1 MRLAPLRGGRK
12 VEVQMS
18 PLIDVV
24 FLLLLFYAV
33 TTQFVNDER
42 LKLKLPEAE
51 TAESV
56 GTNRDE
62 KPPEV
67 KVAVDG
73 TIWINDEIVPES
85 ELETRMRQIVERA
98 PDDGIILK
106 GDKGADYGVVV
117 HVLDV
122 ARKVGAKGIQMSA
135 DRPKEKIE
143 FCPSPCPC
151 SEHPSTKISFGA
163 LVATCRAFTN
173 THPGTETETE
183 TWAREAPRIHVI
195 QLPASTTECSRRGVE
210 RAPRD
215 RASED

>member
-1 MRLAPLRGGRK
+1 MRLLPPRGARK

-18 PLIDVV
+18 PLIDIV

-33 TTQFVNDER
+33 TTQFVSDER

-56 GTNRDE
+56 GTNREE

-67 KVAVDG
+67 KVATDG
-73 TIWINDEIVPES
+73 TIWIDDQIVPES
-85 ELETRMRQIVERA
+85 ELETKMRQLVERA
-98 PDDGIILK
+98 SDDGIILK

-135 DRPKEKIE
+135 DRPAE
-143 FCPSPCPC
+143 P
-151 SEHPSTKISFGA
+151 
-163 LVATCRAFTN
+163 
-173 THPGTETETE
+173 
-183 TWAREAPRIHVI
+183 
-195 QLPASTTECSRRGVE
+195 Q
-210 RAPRD
+210 
-215 RASED
+215 

>member
-1 MRLAPLRGGRK
+1 MA
-12 VEVQMS
+12 
-18 PLIDVV
+18 PLIDII

-33 TTQFVNDER
+33 TTQFVSDER

-51 TAESV
+51 TAESI
-56 GTNRDE
+56 GTNREE

-73 TIWINDEIVPES
+73 TIWISDQIVPES
-85 ELETRMRQIVERA
+85 ELEARMRNLVERA

-135 DRPKEKIE
+135 DRPVEK
-143 FCPSPCPC
+143 
-151 SEHPSTKISFGA
+151 
-163 LVATCRAFTN
+163 
-173 THPGTETETE
+173 
-183 TWAREAPRIHVI
+183 
-195 QLPASTTECSRRGVE
+195 
-210 RAPRD
+210 
-215 RASED
+215 